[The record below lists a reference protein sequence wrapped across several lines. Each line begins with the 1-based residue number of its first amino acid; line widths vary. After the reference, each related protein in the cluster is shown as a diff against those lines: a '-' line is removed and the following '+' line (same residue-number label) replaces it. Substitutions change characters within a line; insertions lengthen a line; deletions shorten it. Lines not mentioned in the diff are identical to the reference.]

1 MRVLTVRQ
9 PWAWAIMHGKS
20 PENRSQLW
28 TYTGAVAIHAGAQID
43 AAAMEHPAIARL
55 LFDLGFDRLPPQVTF
70 GTAVRLHTSAV
81 LGVVQ
86 MLGGH
91 YGDDDCCP
99 GNAWADRTQGTVHL
113 ALRNPRPFLTP
124 ITGVRGRLGLWKP
137 DEDLMHA
144 IGERLAG
151 VVANCS
157 LGHPLARAEA
167 AGAVVHLR
175 PSDLLEHT
183 TAGGDA

>member
-1 MRVLTVRQ
+1 MRQ

-20 PENRSQLW
+20 PENRTQLW
-28 TYTGAVAIHAGAQID
+28 TYRGPVAIHAGGQVD
-43 AAAMEHPAIARL
+43 AGAMTHPAIVRAL
-55 LFDLGFDRLPPQVTF
+55 AALGHTQPPLVVF
-70 GTAVRLHTSAV
+70 GTSIHLHTSAV

-86 MLGGH
+86 YIGGH

-137 DEDLMHA
+137 EDDLMHA

-157 LGHPLARAEA
+157 LGHPLARTDA

-175 PSDLLEHT
+175 PADLLEHS
-183 TAGGDA
+183 